1 MTKEQQDADLV
12 LQMMKTPGWK
22 VVVKRMAEKQETY
35 RRAWLNQSNPADA
48 EHIRQESRGIS
59 ACLREVATI
68 LKLGKV
74 SLPPQKEQGEP
85 NGK

>member
-22 VVVKRMAEKQETY
+22 VVVKRMAEKQEAY
-35 RRAWLNQSNPADA
+35 RRAWLNVSDAATA
-48 EHIRQESRGIS
+48 EHIRQEARGIS

-68 LKLGKV
+68 FKLGKA